1 MYVVVEKEMG
11 HKRGQ
16 RYLCKSTMCA
26 FQLLRLE
33 KGTSQAKVMLKREE
47 IKPIALSI
55 AELCLV
61 EDISQS
67 EKFS

>member
-1 MYVVVEKEMG
+1 
-11 HKRGQ
+11 
-16 RYLCKSTMCA
+16 
-26 FQLLRLE
+26 
-33 KGTSQAKVMLKREE
+33 MLKTEE

-67 EKFS
+67 VSQSEKFS